1 MQNMTSPPG
10 LVAGIDIGT
19 ECVKTIVLGS
29 ERTILGRA
37 VLPARGPFQ
46 DRAHEALLAAL
57 DEAGAR
63 LSDLADAQATGFG
76 ANCALSA
83 TGYSSEP
90 VCHGLG
96 AFYHFPQAMT
106 VIDIGGREPT
116 VIRVDA
122 RGRSMESRVVR
133 RCGIGIGTFL
143 MFAAR
148 HLDVHPTR
156 LEELAAA
163 ADRPANIGSYCS
175 VFAGTEILERL
186 REGVSREEIA
196 LGCIHSIAERVC
208 EIGGFVEPILVTGG
222 VAEFFPGV
230 LKALGERI
238 GMSVQAV
245 PEPISAGALGAAV
258 AAAERRNGGR

>member
-1 MQNMTSPPG
+1 MAGRHG

-19 ECVKTIVLGS
+19 ECVKTIILES
-29 ERTILGRA
+29 ERSILGRA
-37 VLPARGPFQ
+37 VLPTRGLFQ

-57 DEAGAR
+57 DEAGVQP
-63 LSDLADAQATGFG
+63 SDLEGVQATGFA

-83 TGYSSEP
+83 TGFSSEGT
-90 VCHGLG
+90 CHGLG

-116 VIRVDA
+116 VIHVDA
-122 RGRSMESRVVR
+122 RGRSRESRSVR

-163 ADRPANIGSYCS
+163 ADHPANIGSYCS
-175 VFAGTEILERL
+175 VFAGSEILERL

-238 GMSVQAV
+238 GMRVQAV

-258 AAAERRNGGR
+258 AAMDRSHVGR